1 MLFWRQYFSTYEML
15 IITIL
20 PDDNSDL
27 LLQFILSKFFLSM
40 IMIAIYT
47 TSNRFFQKHK
57 VLSDERVLLVTK
69 SKYGSAVHLL

>member
-1 MLFWRQYFSTYEML
+1 
-15 IITIL
+15 
-20 PDDNSDL
+20 
-27 LLQFILSKFFLSM
+27 M